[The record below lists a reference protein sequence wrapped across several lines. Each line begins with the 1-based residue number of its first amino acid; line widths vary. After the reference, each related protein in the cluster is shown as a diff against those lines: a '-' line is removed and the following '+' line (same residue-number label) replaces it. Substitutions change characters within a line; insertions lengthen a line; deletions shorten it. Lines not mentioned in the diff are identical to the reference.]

1 MTQVELERLIRRI
14 EEAMEGPPSDG
25 VLPRLAADYN
35 NLCRAAAQRLHQCAA
50 MIAAGD
56 EHQALQ
62 LAEAAP
68 ALLDQ
73 LTLLSF
79 RRSPN
84 WRALCRSQNLPTPD
98 NFDIKP
104 VRQLNELYAKG
115 IDKDHILYRE
125 YRRAVMVNDDARA
138 LAVLR
143 SITRLNQ
150 NDKNAA
156 TELARLEHKFRAD
169 KIHRLEKLVHDK
181 APAAEI
187 SAIVEELESVPEA
200 QNSSAWIPAQAIHA
214 AELVER
220 ARAARASL
228 AIDDLQQ
235 ILTKIPNIAH
245 QI

>member
-1 MTQVELERLIRRI
+1 MTLVELERLIRRI
-14 EEAMEGPPSDG
+14 EEAMERAPADG
-25 VLPRLAADYN
+25 ALPRLANDYN
-35 NLCRAAAQRLHQCAA
+35 NLCRIAAQRLHQCAA

-73 LTLLSF
+73 LTLLAF

-84 WRALCRSQNLPTPD
+84 WRALCRSQNLPAPD
-98 NFDIKP
+98 NFDVKP

-115 IDKDHILYRE
+115 IDKDHALYRE

-143 SITRLNQ
+143 SITRLNAS
-150 NDKNAA
+150 DKNAA
-156 TELARLEHKFRAD
+156 TELARLEHKSRAD

-181 APAAEI
+181 ATAREIFALTEDLENVAE
-187 SAIVEELESVPEA
+187 ARE
-200 QNSSAWIPAQAIHA
+200 SSAWIPAQTIRA
-214 AELVER
+214 AQLVEQ

-228 AIDDLQQ
+228 AVEDLQ
-235 ILTKIPNIAH
+235 
-245 QI
+245 

>member
-1 MTQVELERLIRRI
+1 MTLVELERLVRRI
-14 EEAMEGPPSDG
+14 EEAMERPPADG
-25 VLPRLAADYN
+25 VLARLANDYT
-35 NLCRAAAQRLHQCAA
+35 NLCRTAAQRLSQCAA
-50 MIAAGD
+50 MVAAGG
-56 EHQALQ
+56 EHQAPQ

-68 ALLDQ
+68 PLLDQ
-73 LTLLSF
+73 LTLLAF

-84 WRALCRSQNLPTPD
+84 WRALCRSQNLPAPD

-115 IDKDHILYRE
+115 IDKDHALYRE

-228 AIDDLQQ
+228 AVDDLQQ